1 MVPHLVEIGQTASE
15 PLIPV
20 TTTTAATT
28 TTMVD
33 VSSHYAQTSYVGS
46 SVKQLTIHS
55 FIHMFLTKT
64 DEMKNKNATM
74 IHDPD
79 E

>member
-55 FIHMFLTKT
+55 YV
-64 DEMKNKNATM
+64 
-74 IHDPD
+74 PR
-79 E
+79 